1 MSAYSGSTSGKSV
14 WGSGSN
20 SSVLPL
26 TSSGGGSSS
35 RGVGKGYEE
44 QSLRLLESQNDDSVE
59 RLHSKIASLKHISVQ
74 IHDDVS
80 SQNRYVKR
88 LLDDMSASMDS
99 LANRV
104 KGSLNRL
111 KVVLA
116 TPHNRHMVY
125 MIAGAL
131 LFFFILILW
140 SRSGPSPDT

>member
-1 MSAYSGSTSGKSV
+1 MSAYRSSQFSNSSSGKSG

-20 SSVLPL
+20 SVLPL
-26 TSSGGGSSS
+26 TNGGGSGSS
-35 RGVGKGYEE
+35 RGAGKGHEE

-80 SQNRYVKR
+80 NQNR

-99 LANRV
+99 VANRV

-131 LFFFILILW
+131 LFFFILMLW